1 MGEGTGT
8 AMFERV
14 GIVGLGL
21 IGTSFGLAL
30 RERGLAGRLIGVDSD
45 PEALA
50 TASRREAIDEG
61 YGEYTALR
69 DADLII
75 IAVPPH
81 AVVEAVGRAARA
93 AGREAILLDVAS
105 VKAPIVRALE
115 AALPEGVRYVGGH
128 PMAGTE
134 RQGAGAAG
142 ATLLAD
148 RPFLIVPTAR
158 SDGAAV
164 DTVRALARALGM
176 RALIIDADI
185 HDSVVAQVS
194 HVPYLLAVA
203 AVNAADDAA
212 LGLGGPAFEGLR
224 RVAGSPVELWVEIC
238 AQNRGAILRA
248 LGWVRDE
255 LDRLE
260 RAMEDGGLVA
270 VLSEA
275 HRRSGVGG

>member
-1 MGEGTGT
+1 
-8 AMFERV
+8 MFERV

-30 RERGLAGRLIGVDSD
+30 RERALAGRLIGVDPD
-45 PEALA
+45 PQAVA

-61 YGEYTALR
+61 HGEYTALR
-69 DADLII
+69 DADLVI

-81 AVVEAVGRAARA
+81 AVVEAVGRAAQA
-93 AGREAILLDVAS
+93 AGGEAILLDVAS
-105 VKAPIVRALE
+105 VKAPIVRTLE
-115 AALPEGVRYVGGH
+115 AALPKGVRYVGGH

-134 RQGAGAAG
+134 RRGAAAAG
-142 ATLLAD
+142 AELLEG
-148 RPFLIVPTAR
+148 RPFLIVPTAH
-158 SDGAAV
+158 SDGPAV
-164 DTVRALARALGM
+164 DAVRALARALGM

-224 RVAGSPVELWVEIC
+224 RVAGSPVDLWAEIC
-238 AQNRGAILRA
+238 TQNRSAILSA

-255 LDRLE
+255 LGRLE
-260 RAMEDGGLVA
+260 RALDGGDLA
-270 VLSEA
+270 GVLSEA